1 MHDELTEVDIKK
13 MKEEIEQ
20 RVAMRA
26 HLREEVQR
34 AKDFGDLS
42 ENDEY
47 HQARREKNKNDGR
60 IRYLENMINTA
71 VVIKADSKDGEVGLF
86 DYVTLWDED
95 EEEERRIQL
104 VTTLRQ
110 DATMGFV
117 SKESPLA
124 QAIMGHKVG
133 DRVCVKVND
142 SYSYY
147 VEIRKIEKGSDN
159 EDLPIS
165 PY

>member
-1 MHDELTEVDIKK
+1 MHDELTEVDIRK
-13 MKEEIEQ
+13 MQEEIDY
-20 RVAMRA
+20 RVSLRK
-26 HLREEVQR
+26 HLREEVIR
-34 AKDFGDLS
+34 AKEFGDLS

-71 VVIKADSKDGEVGLF
+71 VIIKSDSKADEIGLF
-86 DYVTLWDED
+86 DHVEMYIEEDDEI
-95 EEEERRIQL
+95 RKIQI

-110 DATMGFV
+110 DAMLGYV

-133 DRVCVKVND
+133 DRVCIKVND

-147 VEIRKIEKGSDN
+147 VVIKSIEKGTDN

-165 PY
+165 SY